1 MREIT
6 DDEFEKA
13 IDNIGSVLVYFFST
27 FCPPC
32 KTLGPVLERMS
43 QDPGDV
49 EFVKIN
55 IDEHMLHASRH
66 RITSVPTLVLYKA
79 GFEAKRN
86 VGAMGELA
94 LRDWLTG

>member
-6 DDEFEKA
+6 DDQFEEA
-13 IDNIGSVLVYFFST
+13 INEIGSVLVYFHST

-32 KTLGPVLERMS
+32 KTVGPLLETLS

-66 RITSVPTLVLYKA
+66 GVSSVPTLVLYKA
-79 GFEAKRN
+79 SYEAKRH
-86 VGAMGELA
+86 VGGISEPA
-94 LRDWLTG
+94 LREWLGV